1 MRAQQ
6 RDYRAVGGMM
16 EKEQPV
22 IKYQYSANP
31 FIYDMDFHK
40 HEISSMSATLRHIE
54 VFRAVMTCGSVT
66 GAAAMLHT
74 SQPTVSRELARFEQ
88 LTQLKLFD
96 RVRGRLR
103 PTAQALSLFEEVQRA
118 YFGLGRILNT
128 AASLREFE
136 QGQLS
141 IACLPVFSQS
151 LLPRACQRFVTQFP
165 KASISITP
173 QESPLLEEWLSAQR
187 YDLGLTEVANAPP
200 GTELSPLM
208 TVDEV
213 CVLPSG
219 HPLLEKPRL
228 APEDFAAKPFISLS
242 SLDSYRQQI
251 DEIFRQAQVE
261 RHMVLDTH
269 SAASVCAMVRERVGL
284 AIVNPLTALDFLGQG
299 LEIRPFSV
307 SIPFTVSL
315 IRPLH
320 RPASRLVSLFED
332 ALREQA
338 SLVVTRLAAISAH
351 SRANL

>member
-1 MRAQQ
+1 
-6 RDYRAVGGMM
+6 
-16 EKEQPV
+16 
-22 IKYQYSANP
+22 
-31 FIYDMDFHK
+31 
-40 HEISSMSATLRHIE
+40 
-54 VFRAVMTCGSVT
+54 MTTGSVT
-66 GAAAMLHT
+66 EAAAMLHT

-128 AASLREFE
+128 AAALREFD

-151 LLPRACQRFVTQFP
+151 LLPRACQRFFTQFP
-165 KASISITP
+165 KAGMTITP

-187 YDLGLTEVANAPP
+187 YDLGLTEVASAPP
-200 GTELSPLM
+200 GTQVSPLM
-208 TVDEV
+208 VVDEV

-219 HPLLEKPRL
+219 HPLLEKTL
-228 APEDFAAKPFISLS
+228 LVPEDFASNPFISLS

-251 DEIFRQAQVE
+251 DETFRQAQVE
-261 RHMVLDTH
+261 RQMVLETH

-284 AIVNPLTALDFLGQG
+284 AIVNPLTALDFVGQG

-315 IRPLH
+315 IKPLH
-320 RPASRLVSLFED
+320 RPASRLVNRFEEV
-332 ALREQA
+332 LREQA
-338 SLVVTRLAAISAH
+338 SVVEARLAAISAH
-351 SRANL
+351 SSLN

>member
-1 MRAQQ
+1 MG
-6 RDYRAVGGMM
+6 YRAVGGMM
-16 EKEQPV
+16 EKDDPV
-22 IKYQYSANP
+22 IKYQYSASS
-31 FIYDMDFHK
+31 FIYDMTFRTGEPK
-40 HEISSMSATLRHIE
+40 PMSATLRHIE
-54 VFRAVMTCGSVT
+54 VFRAVMTSGSVT
-66 GAAAMLHT
+66 EAAAMLHT

-118 YFGLGRILNT
+118 YGLGRILNT

-151 LLPRACQRFVTQFP
+151 LLPKACQRFVTQFP
-165 KASISITP
+165 KASMSITP

-213 CVLPSG
+213 CVLPTG
-219 HPLLEKPRL
+219 HPLLEKPVL
-228 APEDFAAKPFISLS
+228 APEDFASKPFVSLS

-251 DEIFRQAQVE
+251 DEIFRQALVE
-261 RHMVLDTH
+261 RHLVLETH

-284 AIVNPLTALDFLGQG
+284 AIVNPLTALDFVGQG
-299 LEIRPFSV
+299 LEIRPFTV

-315 IRPLH
+315 IKPLH
-320 RPASRLVSLFED
+320 RPASRLVSLFEE

-338 SLVVTRLAAISAH
+338 AAVEARLAA
-351 SRANL
+351 LKQFVLL

>member
-1 MRAQQ
+1 MRAAIG
-6 RDYRAVGGMM
+6 YRAVGSMM
-16 EKEQPV
+16 EKDEPV
-22 IKYQYSANP
+22 IKYQYSARP
-31 FIYDMDFHK
+31 FIYDMTFK
-40 HEISSMSATLRHIE
+40 TGEPRPMSATLRHIE
-54 VFRAVMTCGSVT
+54 VFRAVMTSGSVT
-66 GAAAMLHT
+66 EAAAMLHT

-151 LLPRACQRFVTQFP
+151 LLPKACQRFVTQFP
-165 KASISITP
+165 KASMSITP

-187 YDLGLTEVANAPP
+187 YDLGLTEVTNAPP

-213 CVLPSG
+213 CVLPTG
-219 HPLLEKPRL
+219 HPLLEKPVL
-228 APEDFAAKPFISLS
+228 APEDFASKPFVSLS

-251 DEIFRQAQVE
+251 DEVFRQAQVE
-261 RHMVLDTH
+261 RHMVLETH

-284 AIVNPLTALDFLGQG
+284 AIVNPLTALDFVGQG
-299 LEIRPFSV
+299 LEVRPFTV

-315 IRPLH
+315 IKPLH
-320 RPASRLVSLFED
+320 RPASRLVSLFEE

-338 SLVVTRLAAISAH
+338 AVVEARLAAISAH
-351 SRANL
+351 SRMNL